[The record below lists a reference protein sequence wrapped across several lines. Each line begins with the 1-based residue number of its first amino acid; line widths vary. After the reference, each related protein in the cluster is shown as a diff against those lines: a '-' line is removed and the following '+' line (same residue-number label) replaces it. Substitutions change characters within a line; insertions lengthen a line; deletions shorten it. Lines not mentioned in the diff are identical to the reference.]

1 MEMLMNQSL
10 TIDQDATAKS
20 AKSNAKNPTSSPY
33 DALFS
38 SVIGQD
44 YYLLKKI
51 SPFAA
56 EMSRL
61 VGESVAKFC
70 ANRSAPISVVEL
82 GGGTG
87 ITSLSILSADQ
98 QLTLLSI
105 DNEPT
110 MQNQAKQSL
119 QQWVDEG
126 RINFSGQ
133 DALSALQS
141 LTNNS
146 VDVIAS
152 AYTLHNFEASYR
164 KQVLTEIFR
173 VLKPS
178 GQFINGDRYAL
189 DDVNAHTR
197 STQNEVAGYFK
208 VLTELN
214 RLDVLEHWII
224 HLFSDES
231 ENHIMRAAL
240 ALQQLSEVGF
250 KQINL
255 SHRLEVNALV
265 IAAK

>member
-1 MEMLMNQSL
+1 MNQNL
-10 TIDQDATAKS
+10 TVDQDAKTMP
-20 AKSNAKNPTSSPY
+20 AKNICPSPY

-44 YYLLKKI
+44 YYLLKQI

-61 VGESVAKFC
+61 VGVTVAKFC
-70 ANRSAPISVVEL
+70 AHNSAPVSVVEL

-87 ITSLSILSADQ
+87 ITSLAILSADE

-110 MQNQAKQSL
+110 MQNQAKQHL
-119 QQWVDEG
+119 QTWTDKG
-126 RINFSGQ
+126 RLSFSGQ
-133 DALSALQS
+133 DALSALES
-141 LTNNS
+141 LTSNS
-146 VDVIAS
+146 ADVIAS

-164 KQVLTEIFR
+164 KQVLSEIFR
-173 VLKPS
+173 VLKSS

-189 DDVNAHTR
+189 DDVSAHTR

-208 VLTELN
+208 VLTEIN

-231 ENHIMRAAL
+231 ENHIMREAL
-240 ALQQLSEVGF
+240 ALQQLADVGF

-265 IAAK
+265 TAVK